1 MTSQEW
7 WILNR
12 VPVETDHQSDGEP
25 SPPAHH
31 DRITVLQQGAVVG
44 GIMHPRSTLA
54 LER

>member
-25 SPPAHH
+25 ARPPTMIALLCCNKE
-31 DRITVLQQGAVVG
+31 RLLEGSCILEVL
-44 GIMHPRSTLA
+44 
-54 LER
+54 